1 MVKLYTVKV
10 LRACVV
16 NRKPREVGE
25 EVADVTETDKNGL
38 LYGGKIEVVSEA
50 NAADIIN
57 ARREEK
63 LAVKAAPQKVAKKAT
78 KKVAK
83 ND

>member
-1 MVKLYTVKV
+1 MIKLYTVRV

-16 NRKPREVGE
+16 NRKPRQVGD

-38 LYGGKIEVVSEA
+38 LYGGKIEIISEA
-50 NAADIIN
+50 DAADVIA
-57 ARREEK
+57 ARREAK
-63 LAVKAAPQKVAKKAT
+63 LAVEAAPQKAAKKAT